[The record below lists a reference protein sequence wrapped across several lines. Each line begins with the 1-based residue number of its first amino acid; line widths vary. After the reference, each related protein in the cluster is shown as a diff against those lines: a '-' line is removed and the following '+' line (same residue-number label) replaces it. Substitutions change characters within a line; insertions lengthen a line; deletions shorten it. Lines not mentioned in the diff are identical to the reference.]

1 MSDNAAGRWLDDTR
15 LSMTTRACGALLD
28 SRAISG
34 TLFARCTM
42 ETAVAAETL
51 DDLYEKEVRPMHR
64 TVWKTSGLAIILALA
79 CAGAVQAQQHQQHH
93 QRGPQASEESAAQA
107 PMMYRMQGMME
118 HMQDMMEHMQ
128 DMTGQGG
135 MMGMMGR
142 GGMMGHGH
150 KMLRMLDRLTDQLDL
165 TDQQETQIRTLV
177 RNHMKQ
183 AVQARA
189 DIAAKRIDLQA
200 LLDADTPD
208 LSKVKDTLQAIASR
222 QADLRYDSIALMQE
236 VKQLLTPEQQQ
247 QFRTLRRQMWHGRGA
262 MMGYGGMYG
271 GQGAMMGRGG
281 RRGPGGMRNP
291 CGTMGRG
298 RGAQ

>member
-1 MSDNAAGRWLDDTR
+1 
-15 LSMTTRACGALLD
+15 
-28 SRAISG
+28 
-34 TLFARCTM
+34 
-42 ETAVAAETL
+42 
-51 DDLYEKEVRPMHR
+51 MHR
-64 TVWKTSGLAIILALA
+64 TVWKTSGLAIILASA
-79 CAGAVQAQQHQQHH
+79 FAGAIQAQQHQQHH
-93 QRGPQASEESAAQA
+93 QRGPQASEERAAQA
-107 PMMYRMQGMME
+107 PMMHRMQGMME
-118 HMQDMMEHMQ
+118 HMQGMMEHMQ
-128 DMTGQGG
+128 GMMGMMGQGG
-135 MMGMMGR
+135 MMGRGSMYGMMGQGGMQGMMGRGGMQGMMGR

-271 GQGAMMGRGG
+271 GQGAMMGLGG